1 MKKGSS
7 LEYVVLVEFREKRT
21 VLLASSSGSSSKS
34 ARTIRNSLPDTIL
47 FNWVDQIHEFHMSE
61 IAL

>member
-21 VLLASSSGSSSKS
+21 VLLASSSGSSSS
-34 ARTIRNSLPDTIL
+34 RCHPTQQ
-47 FNWVDQIHEFHMSE
+47 VDAFLHT
-61 IAL
+61 